1 MTQRYVA
8 EQTWNGLNTTLGGDC
23 AWYDA
28 ACLAQ
33 KAAAAID
40 KGAGDA
46 LDTVT
51 GGKWSESQKARTQAA
66 EALGLQ
72 EKKTSISKPG
82 TPSTS
87 SAQSSSNAT
96 APITTSTGSQGGV
109 PLAVVI
115 GGLATVGIIGILL
128 MRKKKK

>member
-1 MTQRYVA
+1 
-8 EQTWNGLNTTLGGDC
+8 
-23 AWYDA
+23 
-28 ACLAQ
+28 
-33 KAAAAID
+33 
-40 KGAGDA
+40 DA

-66 EALGLQ
+66 EALGIQ
-72 EKKTSISKPG
+72 DKKTSISKPG

-87 SAQSSSNAT
+87 SGSAQSSSNAT
-96 APITTSTGSQGGV
+96 APINTSAGSQGGV

>member
-1 MTQRYVA
+1 MSP
-8 EQTWNGLNTTLGGDC
+8 NNLGGDC

-66 EALGLQ
+66 EALGIQ
-72 EKKTSISKPG
+72 DKKTSISKPG

-87 SAQSSSNAT
+87 SGSAQSSSNAT
-96 APITTSTGSQGGV
+96 APINTSAGSQGGV